1 MVRDTLFLTLE
12 ELLDLHVQLIERFG
26 GSGGVRDPGLL
37 ESALARPRSGYYAS
51 LSEQAAALMQSLA
64 GNHAFVDGNKRVA
77 FAATA
82 VFLRMNGY
90 ALVVG
95 ADLAERFLVEDVI
108 VARADVPKIAE
119 WLERFMVDRT
129 RRRPIS

>member
-1 MVRDTLFLTLE
+1 MAGVTLFLTLE
-12 ELLDLHVQLIERFG
+12 EVLDLHRQLIQRFG
-26 GSGGVRDPGLL
+26 GADGVRDPGLL
-37 ESALARPRSGYYAS
+37 ESALARPRSGYYSS

-90 ALVVG
+90 ALRVD
-95 ADLAERFLVEDVI
+95 ADEAERFLIDRLI
-108 VARADVPKIAE
+108 VSRADVVVIAE
-119 WLERFMVDRT
+119 WLEPRLVAR
-129 RRRPIS
+129 

>member
-1 MVRDTLFLTLE
+1 VAGVTLFLTLE
-12 ELLDLHVQLIERFG
+12 EVLDLHRQLIQRFG
-26 GSGGVRDPGLL
+26 GADGVRDPGLL
-37 ESALARPRSGYYAS
+37 ESALARPRSGYYSS

-90 ALVVG
+90 ALRVD
-95 ADLAERFLVEDVI
+95 ADEAERFLIDRLI
-108 VARADVPKIAE
+108 VGRADVVVIAE
-119 WLERFMVDRT
+119 WLEPRLVAR
-129 RRRPIS
+129 